1 MAIQIRSFPFCCTAK
16 VLCNFGE
23 TRTSEGGSHSVE
35 YERIK
40 YEVARLM
47 RSHLTVGYG
56 TDAILTA
63 ITNNEQKVAN
73 KVLRELGWKSTKFVS
88 KQAHPDTKVKLWYY
102 YV

>member
-1 MAIQIRSFPFCCTAK
+1 MTVKSRSFPYCCTAK
-16 VLCNFGE
+16 VICNFGE
-23 TRTSEGGSHSVE
+23 THTSEGGSYHAE

-40 YEVARLM
+40 SEVERLM
-47 RSHLTVGYG
+47 RNHLTGRFSP
-56 TDAILTA
+56 DAILTA

-88 KQAHPDTKVKLWYY
+88 KQAHPETKIKLWYY